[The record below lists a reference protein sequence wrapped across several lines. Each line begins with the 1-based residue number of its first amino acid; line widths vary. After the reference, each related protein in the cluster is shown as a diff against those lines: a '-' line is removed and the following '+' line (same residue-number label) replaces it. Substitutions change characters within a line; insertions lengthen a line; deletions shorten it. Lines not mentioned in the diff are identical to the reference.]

1 MSVADVRY
9 AARALARMPILSVV
23 VVISL
28 GIGIGVNTV
37 VFSWIQARLLQPLPG
52 VRGGARFQLIE
63 PRSEAGTYPGAS
75 WREYGDLR
83 ERLTSFEAIIAAR
96 MVPIYVGRSGEVE
109 RILGLLVSA
118 NYFTALGVQPAV
130 GRFMRP
136 DEVAQPGSAPVAVI
150 SYGLWQAKFA
160 GSPDVLQK
168 TVRVNGLDL
177 AVIGVAPEKFQG
189 TVFGLNCDAWLP
201 ATLAPLVSSGSRELE
216 ERKFRGYALMG
227 KLRPGTSRRQAQ
239 SELDAA
245 MRQLAQA
252 YPESNGTVSGEV
264 LPFAQSPRG
273 PQRMMNTA
281 LAVLQAIMLLI
292 LLAVCG
298 NVANLMLAR
307 ASARQRE
314 IGVRLALG
322 AGPWRIA
329 RLLFTENLLL
339 ACAGGALGA
348 AMAVWGTKGLL
359 VLPLVGLPIRF
370 QTGID
375 ALGLGFAMTL
385 ALACGALV
393 AAAPAWYLARI
404 DPHLAFRSGSK
415 SAGRS
420 PLRNLLMGVQVAL
433 ALVVLIV
440 AGLFFRSFMETRDV
454 DPGFRREG
462 VLLAAYD
469 LSGRSADRAFARG
482 LASRVQARLRSM
494 PGVDRVAIASSV
506 PLDIHGLP
514 SRVFALDGVPRA
526 DGQFDEALANT
537 VTPGYFSVMQI
548 PIRRGRDFSDLNDES
563 SPPQMVVNEA
573 FVHRY
578 LGDREPIGRGVESR
592 GGRFVIVGVVA
603 DSLYDAF
610 GEPPTPAIYFSYR
623 DVPQPRGEIH
633 LRTGGTPETAI
644 GPAVRRALRDLDP
657 DLPVFNLRSLT
668 EHVETNLV
676 FRRVPA
682 RMFAVLGPLLLVLAA
697 IGIYAVVNYAVS
709 LRTTEIGVR
718 LALGATARRII
729 GQFVGESLSIVTAG
743 ALIGWLVAFMLA
755 LDLAPA
761 GSVEPLVFAG
771 VPLILMVV
779 AALACWI
786 PARRAT
792 RISPAVALRGD

>member
-1 MSVADVRY
+1 MTLADVRY
-9 AARALARMPILSVV
+9 AVRALSRMPVLSVV

-28 GIGIGVNTV
+28 AIGIGVNTV

-63 PRSEAGTYPGAS
+63 PRNDAGMYPGAS
-75 WREYGDLR
+75 WQEYGDLR
-83 ERLTSFEAIIAAR
+83 ERLASFEAIIASR
-96 MVPIYVGRSGEVE
+96 GVPLYVGRSGEVE
-109 RILGLLVSA
+109 RVFGLLVSD
-118 NYFTALGVQPAV
+118 NYFSALGVQPV
-130 GRFMRP
+130 LGRFMRP
-136 DEVAQPGSAPVAVI
+136 DEVDRAGSAPVVVI
-150 SYGLWQAKFA
+150 SYGLWQARFA
-160 GSPDVLQK
+160 GAPDVLQK
-168 TVRVNGLDL
+168 TLRVNGLEL
-177 AVIGVAPEKFQG
+177 AVIGVTPDEFQG
-189 TVFGLNCDAWLP
+189 TVFGLNFDAWLP

-216 ERKFRGYALMG
+216 DRRFRGYALMG
-227 KLRPGTSRRQAQ
+227 RLRPGTSRQQAQ
-239 SELDAA
+239 SELDAS
-245 MRQLAQA
+245 MRQLARA
-252 YPESNGTVSGEV
+252 YPETNGTLSAEV

-273 PQRMMNTA
+273 PQRMLNTA

-314 IGVRLALG
+314 MGVRLALG

-339 ACAGGALGA
+339 AGAGGALGA
-348 AMAVWGTKGLL
+348 ALAVWGTKGLL
-359 VLPLVGLPIRF
+359 VVPLTGLPVRF
-370 QTGID
+370 QTSID

-385 ALACGALV
+385 ALACGV
-393 AAAPAWYLARI
+393 VFGAAPAWHLARI

-420 PLRNLLMGVQVAL
+420 SLRNALMGMQVAL

-440 AGLFFRSFMETRDV
+440 AGLFFRSFMETREA

-469 LSGRSADRAFARG
+469 LSGRSADRAFSRG

-494 PGVDRVAIASSV
+494 PGVEEAAIASSV

-514 SRVFALDGVPRA
+514 SRVFALDGERRA

-537 VTPGYFSVMQI
+537 VTPGYFSVMKI
-548 PIRRGRDFSDLNDES
+548 PIRRGRDFSDLSDES
-563 SPPQMVVNEA
+563 APPQMIVNEA
-573 FVHRY
+573 FVRRY

-592 GGRFVIVGVVA
+592 GGRFVIIGVVA

-623 DVPQPRGEIH
+623 DAPQPRGEIH
-633 LRTGGTPETAI
+633 LRTSGTPETAI
-644 GPAVRRALRDLDP
+644 GTSVRRALRDLDP

-668 EHVETNLV
+668 AHVETNLV

-682 RMFAVLGPLLLVLAA
+682 RMFAVLGPLLLLLAA

-718 LALGATARRII
+718 LALGATARRIVA
-729 GQFVGESLSIVTAG
+729 QFVGESLSIVTAG
-743 ALIGWLVAFMLA
+743 ALIGWLGAFVVA

-761 GSVEPLVFAG
+761 GSVEPVVFAG
-771 VPLILMVV
+771 VPLILMAV
-779 AALACWI
+779 ATLACWI

-792 RISPAVALRGD
+792 RVQPAVALRAE